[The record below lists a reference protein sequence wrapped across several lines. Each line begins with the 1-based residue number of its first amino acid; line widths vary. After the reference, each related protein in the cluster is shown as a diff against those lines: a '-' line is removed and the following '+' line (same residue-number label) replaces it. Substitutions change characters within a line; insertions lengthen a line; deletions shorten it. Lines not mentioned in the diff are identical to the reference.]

1 MALSRG
7 EEEKPFSEWGT
18 SAANTSGASV
28 ASGPK
33 FFLYIFV
40 CNFVFVTTKS
50 SVVCRNES
58 KKDARRLNRGSV
70 CIKSVESR

>member
-1 MALSRG
+1 MRKK
-7 EEEKPFSEWGT
+7 KPFNEWGT
-18 SAANTSGASV
+18 SVAHTTIASV

-33 FFLYIFV
+33 IFLYIFV
-40 CNFVFVTTKS
+40 CNFAFVTTKS